1 MKEIKTISELEQ
13 VVNRSNVSAKI
24 TIEVENM
31 ESNEYFDLLRYLN
44 HLSTTSNSL
53 IYNTSEVSVSTIE
66 KIYKGNK

>member
-44 HLSTTSNSL
+44 RLSTTSNSL
-53 IYNTSEVSVSTIE
+53 IYNTSKVSVSTIE
-66 KIYKGNK
+66 KNI